1 MNNFTCTARAF
12 RWLATAATLALLIAT
27 GGTASAGE
35 SARLAVAVGF
45 SPGDAEALVVQ
56 TIDSARQS
64 IDVAAYSFT
73 SRPIASALLRARD
86 RGVTV
91 RVVADKSQETARYA
105 SVRYLARQGV
115 PVRIDAHYSIMH
127 NKFLVV
133 DGRTVETG
141 SFNYTRS
148 AQLRNAENVIVLK
161 DAPAVAAAYG
171 REWNRLWQE
180 SEPLRAPAATGWG
193 QE

>member
-1 MNNFTCTARAF
+1 MNNFKCTARAF
-12 RWLATAATLALLIAT
+12 RLLATAATLALLIAT
-27 GGTASAGE
+27 GGTASAAE
-35 SARLAVAVGF
+35 SARSAVAVGF

-64 IDVAAYSFT
+64 IEVAAYSFT
-73 SRPIASALLRARD
+73 SRPIASALLRARG

-91 RVVADKSQETARYA
+91 RVVADKSQETARYT

-115 PVRIDAHYSIMH
+115 PVRIDSRYAIMH
-127 NKFLVV
+127 NKFLVI

-171 REWNRLWQE
+171 REWNRLWME
-180 SEPLRAPAATGWG
+180 SEPYDGR
-193 QE
+193 E